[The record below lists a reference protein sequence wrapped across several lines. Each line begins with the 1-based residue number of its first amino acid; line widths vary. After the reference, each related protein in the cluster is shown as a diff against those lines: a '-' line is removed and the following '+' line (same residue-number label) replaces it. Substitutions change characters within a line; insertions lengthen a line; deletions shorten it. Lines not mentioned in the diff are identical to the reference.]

1 MAKPYSII
9 IPIFNEKLKIPSLLE
24 FTKEY
29 SCLGHEIL
37 IVNDGSNDGSKE
49 ILSKCNFIKL
59 INFEKNKGKGE
70 ALKRGLTLAKN
81 NKIIIFDGDLE
92 LDPNDIRKLMI
103 LDKNKSVNSVFA
115 NRFGKSQPKSI
126 WNLGN
131 WLFTLFFNLLYN
143 VKIKDALCCAKA
155 FFKNDLNLDN
165 IKSKKFNI
173 DIELTSK
180 LIKLYPDVKNI
191 NIQYNRRNIS
201 QGKKLRFK
209 DSLSILITMIQNRV

>member
-1 MAKPYSII
+1 MPLFFYGQVYSII
-9 IPIFNEKLKIPSLLE
+9 IPIFNEKLKILSLLE

-29 SCLGHEIL
+29 SYLGHEIL

-59 INFEKNKGKGE
+59 INFKKNKGKGE
-70 ALKRGLTLAKN
+70 AIKKGLTLAKN

-92 LDPNDIRKLMI
+92 LDPNDIRRLMI

-131 WLFTLFFNLLYN
+131 WLY
-143 VKIKDALCCAKA
+143 A
-155 FFKNDLNLDN
+155 F
-165 IKSKKFNI
+165 
-173 DIELTSK
+173 LTSYIMSK
-180 LIKLYPDVKNI
+180 
-191 NIQYNRRNIS
+191 
-201 QGKKLRFK
+201 
-209 DSLSILITMIQNRV
+209 